1 MKRISHILLAAVMF
15 LSLAL
20 SVSAEQPSFTETEEV
35 FWNIMESHLGRPD
48 EKQLIQGAL
57 QLASKMAEEEKQM
70 KLLYSS
76 EDDTLHELER
86 RLAEWQRKGGLDAT
100 TLNYWAINGM
110 LESLDDPHSVFF
122 TYDELRYFQSSV
134 ENEFVGFGFRLRLQ
148 DGAFIIREIVA
159 DSPAAASEL
168 QRGDRI
174 IKVDD
179 IKLEDKSFEEAYAYL
194 KGAEGS
200 EALLTVYRASESRE
214 LQVRLKRAMLT
225 LPEAEGQL
233 FANEPVGYIR
243 LETFGSDGAY
253 QVRDYLTAFARTG
266 KPLKGLILDLR
277 DNGGGYLSSAR
288 DIASLFMEEGLLMY
302 TTNRNGVEVETW
314 VRNGRDIGIPVR
326 ILVNGGSASASEL
339 LAGALRDHEVAKLV
353 GTKTYG
359 KGSAQQV
366 MLLSEGDALKLTLNE
381 YFTPKHTVVNHVGL
395 EPDIVVED
403 DAAQVVEALQSLGVK
418 SLQLSDQDGDTV
430 INGIFFPTV
439 HPLFKRE
446 NDGLNIRAAV
456 LAHLIDE
463 EITSEEEYIPL
474 APYLEAN
481 PSLKLEQSGNN
492 LTLFYTMK

>member
-1 MKRISHILLAAVMF
+1 MNRIAQLLLALVIY
-15 LSLAL
+15 LTLAL
-20 SVSAEQPSFTETEEV
+20 SVSAEQSSFAKTEEV
-35 FWNIMESHLGRPD
+35 FWHIVESHLSKPE

-57 QLASKMAEEEKQM
+57 QLASKLAEEEKQL

-76 EDDTLHELER
+76 DDDTYDELER
-86 RLAEWQRKGGLDAT
+86 RLQEWQRKGGIDT
-100 TLNYWAINGM
+100 ETLNYWAINGM

-134 ENEFVGFGFRLRLQ
+134 ENDFVGFGFRLRLQ
-148 DGAFIIREIVA
+148 DGVFIIREIVP

-179 IKLEDKSFEEAYAYL
+179 IVLEDKTFEEAYTYL

-200 EALLTVYRASESRE
+200 EALLTVYRASEERE
-214 LQVRLKRAMLT
+214 LQVPLKRAMLT
-225 LPEAEGQL
+225 LPEAEGQM
-233 FANEPVGYIR
+233 FAHEPIGYIR

-253 QVRDYLTAFARTG
+253 QVRDYMTAFARAG
-266 KPLKGLILDLR
+266 KPLKGLVLDLR

-339 LAGALRDHEVAKLV
+339 LAGALRDHEVAQLV

-366 MLLSEGDALKLTLNE
+366 ILLSAGDALKLTLNE

-395 EPDIVVED
+395 EPDILAED

-418 SLQLSDQDGDTV
+418 SLHLSDQEGDTV
-430 INGIFFPTV
+430 INGIYFPTV
-439 HPLFKRE
+439 HPLFKQGE
-446 NDGLNIRAAV
+446 EGLNIRAAV
-456 LAHLIDE
+456 LAHLIDQ
-463 EITSEEEYIPL
+463 EIAKEAEYIPL
-474 APYLEAN
+474 APYLEAH
-481 PSLKLEQSGNN
+481 PSLQLQQSGGH
-492 LTLFYTMK
+492 LTLIYTAK